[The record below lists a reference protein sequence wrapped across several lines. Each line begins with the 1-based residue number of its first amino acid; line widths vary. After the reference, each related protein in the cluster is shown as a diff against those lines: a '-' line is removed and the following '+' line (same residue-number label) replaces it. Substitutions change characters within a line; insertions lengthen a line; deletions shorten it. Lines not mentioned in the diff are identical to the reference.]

1 MTGSATKQILASQD
15 NTNICNQ
22 SQYKYQQTVQYKY
35 MQEAKLIQISN
46 NMRLLD
52 IFSLGPS
59 HRSSSCMRRN
69 VKKIY
74 LGNVDFREVPSCICA
89 VEIAH
94 FLHNWLQVCYRD
106 ITGRSSIIAC
116 DCTSSTIFPW
126 LHSLVFVR
134 WLHLYLCVDQIIFVL
149 DSLKLMGGAS
159 ISQPAFDFFC

>member
-1 MTGSATKQILASQD
+1 
-15 NTNICNQ
+15 
-22 SQYKYQQTVQYKY
+22 
-35 MQEAKLIQISN
+35 
-46 NMRLLD
+46 MRLLD
-52 IFSLGPS
+52 IFPLGPS
-59 HRSSSCMRRN
+59 HRSSSCMKGS

-74 LGNVDFREVPSCICA
+74 LGNVDLREVPSCICA

-134 WLHLYLCVDQIIFVL
+134 WLHLYLCVGQIIFVL

-159 ISQPAFDFFC
+159 ISQPAFDFLCWPASIELLGLYSCVIFQRLGEYKSSLLLSVLQKQMID

>member
-1 MTGSATKQILASQD
+1 
-15 NTNICNQ
+15 
-22 SQYKYQQTVQYKY
+22 
-35 MQEAKLIQISN
+35 
-46 NMRLLD
+46 MRLLD
-52 IFSLGPS
+52 IFPLGPS
-59 HRSSSCMRRN
+59 HRSSSCMKGS

-74 LGNVDFREVPSCICA
+74 LGNVDLREVPSCICA

-134 WLHLYLCVDQIIFVL
+134 WLHLYLCVGQIIFVL

-159 ISQPAFDFFC
+159 ISQPAFDFLAGIHWVARIILLCYLPEARGVQKFTLVECAAETNDWLNS